1 MQVKALTLIFIAG
14 AALAAGGLAYAQSQ
28 IVKGDPEPAMTQNSH
43 ANHPASA
50 PSGNPAVRAYQ
61 DANDLARLLTNQTSD
76 GVTGGDRPKP
86 SLDTTV
92 GDADRAR
99 GGGSAAAPGFSLNK
113 K

>member
-50 PSGNPAVRAYQ
+50 PSAIPRCAPIRTPTTGCM
-61 DANDLARLLTNQTSD
+61 LT
-76 GVTGGDRPKP
+76 
-86 SLDTTV
+86 
-92 GDADRAR
+92 
-99 GGGSAAAPGFSLNK
+99 
-113 K
+113 

>member
-1 MQVKALTLIFIAG
+1 MQAKALTVIFIAG
-14 AALAAGGLAYAQSQ
+14 VALAASGLAYAQSQ
-28 IVKGDPEPAMTQNSH
+28 IVKGDSEHAMTQNSH

-61 DANDLARLLTNQTSD
+61 DANDLSRLLLNQTSD

-86 SLDTTV
+86 TLDTTV
-92 GDADRAR
+92 DDADRTR
-99 GGGSAAAPGFSLNK
+99 SGGASAAPGFSLNK